1 VTVAGLATA
10 FGSGAMTNSIQE
22 LQTAEVI
29 LILGSNTYSNHPVV
43 GMQIKQAV
51 RQGKTKLI
59 VVDPRRVDL
68 AESAEIH
75 LPIRPGTDV
84 ALLNGLMRI
93 ILEEGLQ
100 DQEFI
105 KERTEGFEELK
116 VLLDR
121 YTPEY
126 VAEITGVPGED
137 IIRAARLYAQAKRA
151 SIVYCM
157 GLTQH
162 SVGVDNVWSAANL
175 AMLTGNVGKEGTG
188 VNPLRGQN
196 NVQGACDMGGLPN
209 VLTAY
214 QPVISEEVRAR
225 FAQVWG
231 VNSLPAQPGLPLTEA
246 MEATHAGRIKGMYLI
261 GENPMVSDPDLNHV
275 EHSLNNLDFFV
286 VQDIFLTE
294 TAKLA
299 DVVLP
304 TASFAEKDGTFT
316 NTERRVQRV
325 RKAINPPG
333 KAMTDLEIIMALA
346 NQMGYPMHYASAEEV
361 FEEIRQLTASYAGIT
376 YQRLEE
382 GGGLPWPCP
391 AEDHPGTSYLHKG
404 RFTRGQGK
412 FHPVEFKPPAE
423 NPDQDYP
430 LVLTT
435 GRSYYHYH
443 TGTMTRRSKALDE
456 FVPEAWVEINQV
468 RAEQLGITEG
478 EMVQL
483 TSRRGQLKVKALLTN
498 RVREEVVFMPFHF
511 AEAAANLLTNAAL
524 DPVAKIP
531 EFKVCAVRVEKAS

>member
-1 VTVAGLATA
+1 
-10 FGSGAMTNSIQE
+10 MTNSIQE

-275 EHSLNNLDFFV
+275 EKAFNNLDFFV